1 MAAMKAG
8 LVVYSQTCHG
18 LQLQWLHHLWYQQ
31 LSIIVFW
38 LCPMEQQRFSLFLIS
53 CSFCTLALA
62 GCGRVITLTPTPV
75 PTPTATVT
83 PEADSGQSL
92 PPTPYP
98 PPATP
103 VPYTPQPPPTPTI
116 TPTRIFYTVQVG
128 DNLESIAR
136 RYNVSVAALQ
146 QAHNISDPRTL
157 QTGQRLVIP
166 HTDEEGR
173 AIANFRPTPVPVVV
187 QNVNISETVSGGL
200 WVLGEIRNDNDLSL
214 EQVRV
219 GVALLGKQNERLAE
233 ADGLV
238 ALNMVGAG
246 EVAPFALLFDE
257 VPGEFTGYQTFLLQ
271 AIPAYVG
278 AYYQDLVVENLTS
291 TGEQGSAYTVK
302 GTVRNSGAEKATNIQ
317 VVLTAYDLLGRVIA
331 TRKIVLD
338 QFIVGPGTETT
349 FTEILV
355 PMGGAVARVH
365 AVALG
370 RAVDRR

>member
-1 MAAMKAG
+1 
-8 LVVYSQTCHG
+8 
-18 LQLQWLHHLWYQQ
+18 
-31 LSIIVFW
+31 
-38 LCPMEQQRFSLFLIS
+38 MEQQQFSLFLLS

-75 PTPTATVT
+75 PTPTATVI

-128 DNLESIAR
+128 NNLESIAR

-146 QAHNISDPRTL
+146 QANDISDPRTL

-166 HTDEEGR
+166 QTGEEGR
-173 AIANFRPTPVPVVV
+173 AIANSRPTPVPVVV
-187 QNVNISETVSGGL
+187 QHVNISETVSGGL
-200 WVLGEIRNDNDLSL
+200 WVLGEIRNDNDLPL

-233 ADGLV
+233 VDGLV
-238 ALNMVGAG
+238 ALNVVGAR

-257 VPGEFTGYQTFLLQ
+257 VPGEFTGYQTFILQ
-271 AIPAYVG
+271 AMPAYIG
-278 AYYQDLVVENLTS
+278 AYYQDLVVEHLTS
-291 TGEQGSAYTVK
+291 TGEQGRAYTVK
-302 GTVRNSGAEKATNIQ
+302 GTVRNSGAEEATNIQ
-317 VVLTAYDLLGRVIA
+317 VVLTAYDLLERVIA

-338 QFIVGPGTETT
+338 QLIVAPGTETT

-355 PMGGAVARVH
+355 PMGGAVVRVH